1 MKFMTFACKHTLP
14 LFMAL
19 LFFLTFSQRVIII
32 IIALEWANVIWN
44 WNYPLD
50 CGIFTTLLSFYV
62 RDEFGTKNSL
72 KWTWFNWQKGIFIS
86 IFISQFFHSLQN
98 GQCITKWVFF
108 SSTKFETLNW
118 YKCTWNEITKKKLI
132 NAVSDHK
139 EYICSIMP
147 FLLLFCVNKLGS
159 HIL

>member
-44 WNYPLD
+44 WNYPFD

-98 GQCITKWVFF
+98 GLCITKWVFF
-108 SSTKFETLNW
+108 LRQNSKHLTGINVLGMKSQKE
-118 YKCTWNEITKKKLI
+118 LI
-132 NAVSDHK
+132 NAVSDDK
-139 EYICSIMP
+139 QYICSIMP